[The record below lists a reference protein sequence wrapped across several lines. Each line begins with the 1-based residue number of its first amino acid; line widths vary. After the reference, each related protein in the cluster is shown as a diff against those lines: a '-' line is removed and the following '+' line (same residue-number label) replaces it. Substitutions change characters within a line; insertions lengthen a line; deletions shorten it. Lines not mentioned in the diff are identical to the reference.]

1 MAAAMIFH
9 AAGQRLERVEVPPR
23 PPQGGEIA
31 VRILCCTLCKSDLQT
46 FSGNRNEATPTV
58 LGHEVVGRII
68 EFGPQAV
75 AMDSNG
81 EPARVGDRIS
91 WAVVASCGGCFNC
104 RHDLPQKCDTGYK
117 YGHRATTLTTADGG
131 GLAERMML
139 RSGTAWFRVPESIPD
154 AVAAIANCATATVS
168 AMLRT
173 AGALKQRSILI
184 LGAGTLGLTAS
195 AMAAANGA
203 TAVIVVDPSEEAR
216 ERALRFGATHVL
228 AMTDLHTIHEWTHGR
243 GVDVAFELA
252 GNASSVQSALQAVR
266 TGGTV
271 VLAGTVSPTPPIPLD
286 AEQFVRRQLTL
297 HGVHNYHPRDLGTAL
312 AFLAGDGASYPFA
325 SLIAGTFALDE
336 ADAAF
341 RFALDHPGVRVA
353 VTPLAELS

>member
-1 MAAAMIFH
+1 MPVAMLFH
-9 AAGQRLERVEVPPR
+9 NAGQSLVRVEVSPR
-23 PPQGGEIA
+23 QPQSGEIA

-46 FSGNRNEATPTV
+46 YCGKRIEATPAV
-58 LGHEVVGRII
+58 LGHEAVGRII
-68 EFGPQAV
+68 EFGPQTV
-75 AMDSNG
+75 AIDTNG
-81 EPARVGDRIS
+81 ISARVGDRIS
-91 WAVVASCGGCFNC
+91 WAVVASCGDCFNC
-104 RHDLPQKCDTGYK
+104 RHDLPQKCETGYK

-131 GLAERMML
+131 GLAERLML
-139 RSGTAWFRVPESIPD
+139 RPGTAWFRVPESIPD
-154 AVAAIANCATATVS
+154 ALAAIANCATATVA

-173 AGALKQRSILI
+173 AGAIKQRSLLI

-195 AMAAANGA
+195 AMAAVNGA
-203 TAVIVVDPSEEAR
+203 SAIIVVDPSQAAR

-228 AMTDLHTIHEWTHGR
+228 ATTDLHQIHEWTQGR

-252 GNASSVQSALQAVR
+252 GSPSSVESALKAVR

-297 HGVHNYHPRDLGTAL
+297 HGVHNYHPRDLSTAL
-312 AFLAGDGASYPFA
+312 DFLAGGGASYPFA
-325 SLIAGTFALDE
+325 SLIAGTFALNE

-341 RFALDHPGVRVA
+341 RFAFDHPGVRVA
-353 VTPLAELS
+353 VTPTAETP